1 MIKKIALGIVVL
13 TLATSCVSK
22 KVFNELETKFADLK
36 KENRRTA
43 DLNDSI
49 TKAKSKLDLDYA
61 TLKADYDKTKAERD
75 KLAIDF
81 AAADKNLKTL
91 QASYNALEKNSDE
104 SLKENMA
111 KNRELLAQLEA
122 KEKALAAEKE
132 RLNKLSADL
141 KKGTDRVNE
150 LESIMAAKEAAMKKL
165 KDALSKSLKAF
176 EGKGLTVNQRDGKV
190 YVSMENKLLFESGS
204 WAVGS
209 EGKKAVVAVG
219 TVLAQNPDIAV
230 LIEGH
235 TDNDKFGGAIGQIE
249 NNWDLSTKR
258 ATAIVNILEISSNFG
273 VKIISILLFF
283 AFPSGVSLL
292 IIGAYSPRPAAVKF
306 CFLIPVF
313 SPRIFTMAV
322 ALLVDKSQLSSMP
335 PPMFPKILSLSVCP
349 SIKTVMS
356 GFCAKTLPTSTTA
369 FLPSEPTAQLPV

>member
-1 MIKKIALGIVVL
+1 MIKKIALGIVIMALSV
-13 TLATSCVSK
+13 SCVSK

-61 TLKADYDKTKAERD
+61 SLKANYDKTKAERD

-81 AAADKNLKTL
+81 AAAEKNLKTL

-235 TDNDKFGGAIGQIE
+235 TDNDKFAGAVGQIE

-258 ATAIVNILEISSNFG
+258 ATAIVNILSENKAVKKENLTAAGRGEFAPLMSNDTPEGKAKNRRIEIILTPKLDEISKMLND
-273 VKIISILLFF
+273 L
-283 AFPSGVSLL
+283 
-292 IIGAYSPRPAAVKF
+292 
-306 CFLIPVF
+306 
-313 SPRIFTMAV
+313 
-322 ALLVDKSQLSSMP
+322 
-335 PPMFPKILSLSVCP
+335 
-349 SIKTVMS
+349 
-356 GFCAKTLPTSTTA
+356 
-369 FLPSEPTAQLPV
+369 